1 MFNSASLDIAE
12 PEDASSAPAT
22 DLFSLKS
29 LNPLHARISAINA
42 SRLFHCFTE
51 EKKKQL
57 HQGFRRYHK
66 GSMLCSIKVISVK
79 IGVEVGTKQE
89 SRWVCSQLEV
99 CMVRDNTQS
108 EISITSTSSSSIGR
122 VCAESGI
129 FSFPP
134 SESSTYISSS
144 ESTTMTPSRKLGE

>member
-1 MFNSASLDIAE
+1 MFDSAFLDIAE
-12 PEDASSAPAT
+12 PEDASSAPAI

-51 EKKKQL
+51 EKKQL
-57 HQGFRRYHK
+57 HQGFRRCHK
-66 GSMLCSIKVISVK
+66 GSILYSIKVISVR
-79 IGVEVGTKQE
+79 IAGIEVGTKQE
-89 SRWVCSQLEV
+89 SHRVCSQLEV
-99 CMVRDNTQS
+99 CMVRDNNQS
-108 EISITSTSSSSIGR
+108 EISITSTSSSSTSR